1 MNDEYIKEIVYSYE
15 DHDYA
20 MYLSGEYVGSKPTYH
35 DGEVYLDM
43 LALELISFAAGW
55 NSAVEVCQ

>member
-1 MNDEYIKEIVYSYE
+1 MEPTKEIVYSFE
-15 DHDYA
+15 DRDYSL
-20 MYLSGEYVGSKPTYH
+20 YLDGEYVGSRSTYH

>member
-1 MNDEYIKEIVYSYE
+1 MEPTKEIVYSYE
-15 DHDYA
+15 DRDYSL
-20 MYLSGEYVGSKPTYH
+20 YLDGEYVGSKPTYH
-35 DGEVYLDM
+35 DAEVYLDM